1 MLTFVIVNYNKHDLT
16 KKCLEALYAHTKDFE
31 CVVVDNGSTP
41 ANVLALRNG
50 VLRNYPAVK
59 FAQADNKN
67 GYATGV
73 NVGLQMCDERSGV
86 VLLNNDCFLL
96 CDAVSVIEKAFEET
110 DAGIVGALLLYP
122 DGKIQHDGMDLA
134 TRVPGA
140 FVHGHKGEPRQSR
153 YCVAVTGALVA
164 ISADARKC
172 LGLLSESYYLG
183 CEDSDYC
190 LRAWAA
196 EIPVWFERNLTATHL
211 EGATRGKTVAE
222 KQVVIGADKRQR
234 EADGW
239 KTFRA
244 KFTDDFMRMVDGKV
258 KALNLKIGVTDPVPA
273 PAGVKIDIG
282 CGTNP
287 TPGYVACDARRLRGV
302 QHVFDFGTERWP
314 FKDGTVSEIIMQHSI
329 EHISYRRLP
338 FVLGEA
344 RRVLAPGGK
353 LIIRTPDLRFI
364 IDHYLAGKIT
374 PEFPPDQ
381 EFIAQNFGENP
392 NALSPGWWA
401 VLKMFSGQDYPGNE
415 HRFCFDFE
423 TLAKVLASQGFPN
436 AKRFTDKPVR
446 SPGEIYCEVL
456 KP

>member
-1 MLTFVIVNYNKHDLT
+1 MITFVIVNYNKHDLT
-16 KKCLEALYAHTKDFE
+16 RRCLEALYAHTTGFE

-41 ANVLALRNG
+41 ENRAALKAEVLPQF
-50 VLRNYPAVK
+50 PAVK
-59 FAQADNKN
+59 YAEADNRN
-67 GYATGV
+67 GYSTGA
-73 NVGLQMCDERSGV
+73 NAGIAAASSGNDIV
-86 VLLNNDCFLL
+86 WLNSDCFLT
-96 CDAVSVIEKAFEET
+96 CDAVAIIEKTFAAT
-110 DAGIVGALLLYP
+110 GAGIVGALLRYP
-122 DGKIQHDGMDLA
+122 DGKIQHDGMDYA
-134 TRVPGA
+134 PSVQGA
-140 FVHGHKGEPRQSR
+140 FVHGHKAEPRPSR
-153 YCVAVTGALVA
+153 FCVATTGALLAVKRST
-164 ISADARKC
+164 IDT
-172 LGLLSESYYLG
+172 LGPLDTRFFLG

-196 EIPVWFERNLTATHL
+196 GIPVWFEKDFTAIHL
-211 EGATRGKTVAE
+211 EGGTRGRTAAE
-222 KQVVIGADKRQR
+222 KAAILGSMKRTR
-234 EADGW
+234 EVNSIAS
-239 KTFRA
+239 FRA
-244 KFTDDFMRMVDGKV
+244 KHSNDFMSAMNE
-258 KALNLKIGVTDPVPA
+258 KAKAANVAAGILPA
-273 PAGVKIDIG
+273 PLEGIKIDIG

-287 TPGYVACDARRLRGV
+287 TPGYVACDARKMRGV
-302 QHVFDFGTERWP
+302 THVFDFGQSRWP
-314 FKDGTVSEIIMQHSI
+314 FKDGSVAEIIMQHSI
-329 EHISYRRLP
+329 EHVSYRRLP

-423 TLAKVLASQGFPN
+423 TLKNVLASQGFPN
-436 AKRFTDKPVR
+436 AKRFTDKPVW

-456 KP
+456 KPW

>member
-1 MLTFVIVNYNKHDLT
+1 MITFVIVNYNKHDLT
-16 KKCLEALYAHTKDFE
+16 RRCLEALYAHTTGFE

-41 ANVLALRNG
+41 ENRAALKAEVL
-50 VLRNYPAVK
+50 PQFPDVK
-59 FAQADNKN
+59 FVQVEKN
-67 GYATGV
+67 DGYAPGA
-73 NVGLQMCDERSGV
+73 NAGLAACDERSGV
-86 VLLNNDCFLL
+86 VLLNNDCFIL
-96 CDAVSVIEKAFEET
+96 CDAVAVIEKAFEET
-110 DAGIVGALLLYP
+110 DAGIVGALLYYP

-134 TRVPGA
+134 PRVPGA
-140 FVHGHKGEPRQSR
+140 FVHGHKGESRQSR
-153 YCVAVTGALVA
+153 YCVSVTGALVA
-164 ISADARKC
+164 ISADARQK
-172 LGLLSESYYLG
+172 LGLLSQSYYLG

-196 EIPVWFERNLTATHL
+196 GVPVWFERKLTATHL
-211 EGATRGKTVAE
+211 EGATRGRTAAE
-222 KQVVIGADKRQR
+222 KQAVSGADKRQR

-239 KTFRA
+239 KAFRA
-244 KFTDDFMRMVDGKV
+244 KFTDEFMSAMNE
-258 KALNLKIGVTDPVPA
+258 KAKAANIAAGILPPVE
-273 PAGVKIDIG
+273 GLKIDIG

-287 TPGYVACDARRLRGV
+287 TPGYVACDARKMRGV
-302 QHVFDFGTERWP
+302 THVFDFGQSRWP
-314 FKDGTVSEIIMQHSI
+314 FKDGSVSEIIMQHSI
-329 EHISYRRLP
+329 EHVSYRRLP

-344 RRVLAPGGK
+344 RRVLLPGGK

-364 IDHYLAGKIT
+364 IDGYLSGKIT

-423 TLAKVLASQGFPN
+423 TLQSVLASQGFPN
-436 AKRFTDKPVR
+436 AKRFTDKPVW